1 MNAKTID
8 IYLYWFSIY
17 SEYIKKYGF
26 NKWVDYAK
34 ETYSTS
40 TQKVI
45 AASMQYYL
53 KKKFKPVGNGYRN
66 VIHTITE
73 DDYKFL
79 IENII
84 AENSHISSRQRLMLK
99 IMWNTGIRISELLN
113 LKWEDI
119 SHRFIFIKGKGGK
132 VRTIPY
138 HETLFDESIKSSEFI
153 ISSNGKQM
161 SYSNA
166 YKEFKKFGDIIGFK
180 WLTPHTMRHSF
191 ATRLISKNLPIE
203 YLSKIMGHSSINT
216 TMIYIHFK
224 EESIN
229 EFLNKI

>member
-8 IYLYWFSIY
+8 IYLYWFSKY
-17 SEYIKKYGF
+17 SEYIKEYGF
-26 NKWVDYAK
+26 DEWIDYAK

-53 KKKFKPVGNGYRN
+53 KKNFKPSGYGHRN

-73 DDYKFL
+73 ADYEFL

-84 AENSHISSRQRLMLK
+84 AENSYVSSRQRLMLK

-113 LKWEDI
+113 LKWEDV
-119 SHRFIFIKGKGGK
+119 SHRFLFIKGKGGK
-132 VRTIPY
+132 IRTIPY
-138 HETLFDESIKSSEFI
+138 HETLFNESIKDGEYV
-153 ISSNGKQM
+153 ISSNGTKM

-166 YKEFKKFGDIIGFK
+166 YREFKEFGNIIGYK
-180 WLTPHTMRHSF
+180 WLSPHTIRHSF

-203 YLSKIMGHSSINT
+203 YLSKLMGHSSLNT

-224 EESIN
+224 EESIK